1 MVVTVPVGRRVR
13 YELADP
19 RLAGALAQLA
29 SRWWSS
35 PRLDDR
41 VPAEDYACA
50 ESGADGIGLNV
61 RGV

>member
-1 MVVTVPVGRRVR
+1 M
-13 YELADP
+13 ADP

-29 SRWWSS
+29 SLVLVVAAAGE
-35 PRLDDR
+35 PCG
-41 VPAEDYACA
+41 PEDYACA